1 MLRNGL
7 AIPESV
13 VLSAISSKRPLLLL
27 KILWVP
33 PVTVKVSRENDETFA
48 SSSALKRELRYG
60 APTDYYELVVHSDDS
75 NSTSDDGASSTDEC
89 DAVDFSENDGVE
101 DSYEE
106 MRKHTTGYRFVDLEI
121 LQELFLETAV
131 CKYCREGSLHKREVK
146 VEGVASL
153 TEVECQSCEAKT
165 SKTLAKC
172 CARFWD
178 INRIIVFAMRWIGC
192 GREALVKICGALNM
206 PPVLS

>member
-7 AIPESV
+7 AVPESGV
-13 VLSAISSKRPLLLL
+13 FSAISSKRPLLLL

-33 PVTVKVSRENDETFA
+33 PVTVKVSRKNDKAFA
-48 SSSALKRELRYG
+48 SSSAQKLRCG
-60 APTDYYELVVHSDDS
+60 ALTNYYELVVHSDDS
-75 NSTSDDGASSTDEC
+75 NSTSEDGASSTDKC
-89 DAVDFSENDGVE
+89 DAEDFSENDGVE

-106 MRKHTTGYRFVDLEI
+106 MRKHTMGYRFVDLEI

-146 VEGVASL
+146 VEGVASFM
-153 TEVECQSCEAKT
+153 EVECQSCGAKT
-165 SKTLAKC
+165 SKTLAKRC
-172 CARFWD
+172 GRFWD
-178 INRIIVFAMRWIGC
+178 INRMIVFAMRWIGC